1 MLRMDVGEGKGED
14 PWGKGFANPKGQREG
29 EGGELLMGPRRR
41 HLLPPQFKGGDG
53 ATPFNRSHACI
64 LYPASRGKVQLFSQS
79 VGIVCRDLGICEAIS
94 FATSLDTR
102 AQPVYVCPVSGVARA
117 ISIFGPL
124 LSSGEDTDAKGLVP
138 DFRAIAQNYR

>member
-14 PWGKGFANPKGQREG
+14 PWGKGFANPKGQ
-29 EGGELLMGPRRR
+29 GGGGRRTPHGPTEEAFT
-41 HLLPPQFKGGDG
+41 PPQFKGGDG